1 MWLPSPWRLSQEKP
15 CSGPAPYPDVLVTAA
30 VESRTAATGLL
41 ALVPGVG
48 EELPGLLGGLHK
60 LCGP

>member
-1 MWLPSPWRLSQEKP
+1 MWLPSPWRLSQEKL

-41 ALVPGVG
+41 TLVPGVG